1 MNRRWLIVPMIAVFA
16 IAAVVAAQETGRE
29 RTEQGRKLFTAQ
41 GCYGCHVVQKFGTPI
56 GPDLS
61 HVGAKYSE
69 AYLKNW
75 LRDPAAQRPSAHM
88 PRLELTEEDITTLA
102 AFLASLD

>member
-1 MNRRWLIVPMIAVFA
+1 MKGRWLIVPVIAV
-16 IAAVVAAQETGRE
+16 AVATVAAAQETGRV
-29 RTEQGRKLFTAQ
+29 EQGRKLFTVQ

-88 PRLELTEEDITTLA
+88 PRLELPEEDITTLA